1 MNHQDLINLALSV
14 HGSVL
19 LATIVAFYKYGDRT
33 ELIEKGLRG
42 SDSVFAEM
50 RRRIATELVDVLK
63 GYFESSQSAPTITLG
78 NDPAYVERSNK
89 LVQSEGFRE
98 TVRDFVEGHSV
109 VMADYRNLVNARDQ
123 WCNWARFLSWTLL
136 TLLFV
141 EVVIVGILG
150 FVDKLAGLALP
161 DLSIQ
166 WSWLPVALLVAGTV
180 LPLPFMLR
188 KHDVMTKCKIR
199 YEVF

>member
-42 SDSVFAEM
+42 SDSVFAEI